1 MPKWKTS
8 KYFKD
13 DVYIIGDWKFDLIT
27 KFPHTKY
34 VAADAETHLYYNGKQ
49 ITDDEA
55 YNLYKENGQNWIKKN
70 IEVRPYAF
78 TLADRDNF
86 VICKNIEDFI
96 TLCAMLNVK
105 RVFWYNTKF
114 DFALFDYYFLTNGW
128 IQSDSRVKELDGRQ
142 KLPDKTYQ
150 SLDGDFGQRYQ
161 MRIWKKYINRQ
172 SHEKVH
178 SFRMVDICNV
188 FSGGLAY
195 NLKSWNITE
204 NGKEMRKLTMNYENA
219 WFSDEDI
226 KYMYHDTKGLYLL
239 TEKIEETIKEI
250 SGFSLFNGDY
260 ITAGGLAKKSLLKF
274 MFGASNKD
282 NIDLFKRCFPITAE
296 EDKNFRKLDLYL
308 GGKSFVNP
316 YKKAIVQHGIYKY
329 DVNSMYPD
337 KMRNMAYPFGKP
349 KHINDLSQVDNKHV
363 YIIKLKY
370 IVGEVKKNCV
380 PIWQESRTG
389 DYVEFIREYNER
401 YIWLEELRE
410 IENWYDISYEIDDI
424 LAYKARYPLGVV
436 KYVDTFYDI
445 KCKSK
450 GAVKNGAKLF
460 LNSAY
465 GKIAQRIERIKCH
478 YEMSP
483 DGYVRLVKEGEELD
497 ERSMLSVVVGSRIT
511 ALARTHLMTYI
522 REICGENIRENFIYC
537 DTDSVHSLSEYKDTD
552 NIRLGKMKFEG
563 YYTDGLYLAPKT
575 YLLYDGEHYEVNCK
589 GVNTNVV
596 ANEIKDCRDFTEA
609 TQVFRPNRTFK
620 CLCGLNTKGGKALI
634 YVDKMIVHDDKMI
647 IRDSNDDWE
656 VIESGKRDE

>member
-1 MPKWKTS
+1 MQKWKTS

-13 DVYIIGDWKFDLIT
+13 EVMIIGEWNFDKVT

-34 VAADAETHLYYNGKQ
+34 VAADSETHLYYNGKH

-55 YNLYKENGQNWIKKN
+55 YNLYKTNGQQWVKQN
-70 IEVRPYAF
+70 IEVRAYAF

-96 TLCAMLNVK
+96 NLCAMLNVK

-128 IQSDSRVKELDGRQ
+128 KQSQERVDSLHGRK

-161 MRIWKKYINRQ
+161 MRIWKEYTNKQ
-172 SHEKVH
+172 SRKKVH
-178 SFRMVDICNV
+178 SFRMLDICNI

-195 NLKSWNITE
+195 NLKSWNIQE
-204 NGKEMRKLTMNYENA
+204 NGKDIHKLTMNYESA
-219 WFSDEDI
+219 GFSEEDI
-226 KYMYHDTKGLYLL
+226 QYMYHDTKGLYLL
-239 TEKIEETIKEI
+239 AEKIDETIKEI

-260 ITAGGLAKKSLLKF
+260 MTAGGLAKKSLLKF
-274 MFGASNKD
+274 MFNSSNKE
-282 NIDLFKRCFPITAE
+282 NIELFKHCFPITVE
-296 EDKNFRKLDLYL
+296 EDKDFRSLDLYL

-316 YKKAIVQHGIYKY
+316 YKKAIVQHDIYKY

-349 KHINDLSQVDNKHV
+349 KHLNNLSNIDKNHI
-363 YIIKLKY
+363 YIVKLKY
-370 IVGEVKKNCV
+370 IVGEVKENFV
-380 PIWQESRTG
+380 PIWQDSKTG

-401 YIWLEELRE
+401 YIWLEELQE
-410 IENWYDISYEIDDI
+410 IEKWYDISYEISDI

-445 KCKSK
+445 KRNSK
-450 GAVKNGAKLF
+450 GAVKQGAKLF

-483 DGYVRLVKEGEELD
+483 QGYVRLVKEGEELD
-497 ERSMLSVVVGSRIT
+497 EKSMLSVVVGSRIT
-511 ALARTHLMTYI
+511 ALARCHLMKYI
-522 REICGENIRENFIYC
+522 REICGNVKKNFIYC
-537 DTDSVHSLSEYKDTD
+537 DTDSVHALTEFKDTD
-552 NIRLGKMKFEG
+552 DSELGKMKFEG

-575 YLLYDGEHYEVNCK
+575 YLLYDGEHYEVHCK

-596 ANEIKDCRDFTEA
+596 ANEIKDCNDFKEA
-609 TQVFRPNRTFK
+609 VKIFRPNRLFK

-634 YVDKMIVHDDKMI
+634 YVDKMIVHDDRMI
-647 IRDSNDDWE
+647 IRDSNDDLE
-656 VIESGKRDE
+656 VL

>member
-1 MPKWKTS
+1 MAKWKS
-8 KYFKD
+8 LKYFKD
-13 DVYIIGDWKFDLIT
+13 DIIIIGDWNFDKVS

-34 VAADAETHLYYNGKQ
+34 VAADSETHLYYNGRH

-55 YNLYKENGQNWIKKN
+55 YNLYKNNGQAWVKSN
-70 IEVRPYAF
+70 IEVRAYAF
-78 TLADRDNF
+78 TLADKDNF

-128 IQSDSRVKELDGRQ
+128 KQSEELVDEMSGRR

-161 MRIWKKYINRQ
+161 MRIWKEYINRQ
-172 SHEKVH
+172 SHKRVH
-178 SFRMVDICNV
+178 SFRMFDICNV

-195 NLKSWNITE
+195 NLQSWGITE
-204 NGKEMRKLTMNYENA
+204 NGKDMRKLTMNYESGG
-219 WFSDEDI
+219 FSDSDI
-226 KYMYHDTKGLYLL
+226 QYMYNDTKGLYLL
-239 TEKIEETIKEI
+239 AEKIEETIKDI
-250 SGFSLFNGDY
+250 SSFSLFNGDY

-274 MFGASNKD
+274 MFGGNNKD
-282 NIDLFKRCFPITAE
+282 NIDLFKRCFPITVE
-296 EDKNFRKLDLYL
+296 EDKDFRALDLYL
-308 GGKSFVNP
+308 GGKCFVNP
-316 YKKAIVQHGIYKY
+316 YKKAVIQHNIYKY

-349 KHINDLSQVDNKHV
+349 KHINNLSQVDNKHI
-363 YIIKLKY
+363 YIVKLKY
-370 IVGEVKKNCV
+370 IVGVLKENYV
-380 PIWQESRTG
+380 PVWQDTKSG
-389 DYVEFIREYNER
+389 DYVETIREYNER

-410 IENWYDISYEIDDI
+410 IEKWYDLTYEIIDI
-424 LAYKARYPLGVV
+424 LAYKARYPIGVV
-436 KYVDTFYDI
+436 SYVDTFYDI

-465 GKIAQRIERIKCH
+465 GKIAQRIERVKCH

-483 DGYVRLVKEGEELD
+483 EGYVRLVKSGEEID

-511 ALARTHLMTYI
+511 ALARVHLMTYI
-522 REICGENIRENFIYC
+522 REICGENIRENFVYC
-537 DTDSVHSLSEYKDTD
+537 DTDSVHSLCEYEDTD
-552 NIRLGKMKFEG
+552 NSRLGKMKFEG
-563 YYTDGLYLAPKT
+563 VYTDGLYLAPKS
-575 YLLYDGEHYEVNCK
+575 YLLYDGEHYEVHCK

-596 ANEIKDCRDFTEA
+596 ANEIKDCKNFTEA
-609 TQVFRPNRTFK
+609 TTIFRPNRLFK

-634 YVDKMIVHDDKMI
+634 YVDKMIVHDDKMV
-647 IRDSNDDWE
+647 IRDSDDDLE
-656 VIESGKRDE
+656 VI